1 MRALSL
7 WQPWA
12 SLNAVGGKEYETR
25 SWWPPRSVL
34 PSVIAIHAAKR
45 EHPEFR
51 RHPEVV
57 SLLGNDPLPKGAVVA
72 VALLQRARRTEQV
85 LPRIAP
91 QEEHLGN
98 YSPQRVAWRLTRVW
112 RVPDPIPMRGNQG
125 LWTIPDAPSWA
136 DALHI
141 MERTLGTTLRARNA
155 RFMSTRLFDTPRL
168 CPWLESPAATPSSA
182 TPDLVFSEV
191 ASGRNLQRP
200 GEQEVMDRVQDE
212 DNIVVAF
219 LYRLSRNPWDGLHPA
234 QHRHRGHPENID
246 TQVGSTAAIFFR
258 QSMLAQGP
266 YQVDSASERFR
277 LALERAC
284 AGGKRVGRPTALG
297 QGQAEQRR
305 RMAG

>member
-1 MRALSL
+1 MDD
-7 WQPWA
+7 
-12 SLNAVGGKEYETR
+12 
-25 SWWPPRSVL
+25 PRC
-34 PSVIAIHAAKR
+34 P
-45 EHPEFR
+45 
-51 RHPEVV
+51 
-57 SLLGNDPLPKGAVVA
+57 N
-72 VALLQRARRTEQV
+72 
-85 LPRIAP
+85 
-91 QEEHLGN
+91 
-98 YSPQRVAWRLTRVW
+98 
-112 RVPDPIPMRGNQG
+112 
-125 LWTIPDAPSWA
+125 WT

-155 RFMSTRLFDTPRL
+155 RFMSTRLFDTPRQRPRL
-168 CPWLESPAATPSSA
+168 QSPAATPASA

-219 LYRLSRNPWDGLHPA
+219 LYSFSRNPWDGVHPA